1 MNPPASF
8 SEGFLRVDFLA
19 YCSAAVLI
27 EKKYLHT
34 HNLHNRC
41 EERER
46 PRLPLVT
53 LNSDKLCVQ
62 VNNRM
67 ASTSSSTRRLGVATV
82 GLGGAVATTTV
93 AGTELL
99 RSGGTGYHGLP
110 LAALDESLT
119 RDLAPYES
127 LTFGGWDFYDVD
139 LAQAAEN
146 HDVLDPDQLED
157 VRSNLESINPWPAV
171 GNERFC
177 RKVTGENQVT
187 TPGHRETI
195 EVLKNDL
202 RRFKNENDLDNLVV
216 VNLASTEA
224 RADPSLPVYRTEDA
238 FREGIEENHEAI
250 SPAMLYAFAAIDAGV
265 PYINFTPSLAADTP
279 ALRDMASRMNVPVAG
294 KDGKT
299 GQTLLKTILAPG
311 LRSRALH
318 VDGWYSTNILGN
330 RDGRALSDEES
341 LASKVETKGSVLDSI
356 LGYEVGDHI
365 VDIRYYGPRGDNKEA
380 WDNIDLT
387 GFLGKKMQ
395 LKLNF
400 LCRDSILAAPLVIEL
415 VRCADLADRIGQ
427 GGVQEHLGVFFK
439 SPMVEE
445 GHVPEH
451 GLPSQQ
457 RALHE
462 WLDQVHT
469 SENETSLSEK
479 GGEPST
485 TKSNGKASESASA
498 SDPSSSVTTRADSL

>member
-1 MNPPASF
+1 
-8 SEGFLRVDFLA
+8 
-19 YCSAAVLI
+19 
-27 EKKYLHT
+27 
-34 HNLHNRC
+34 
-41 EERER
+41 
-46 PRLPLVT
+46 
-53 LNSDKLCVQ
+53 
-62 VNNRM
+62 M
-67 ASTSSSTRRLGVATV
+67 ASSGSPSGRLGVAIV

-93 AGTELL
+93 AGIELM
-99 RSGGTGYHGLP
+99 RSGNAKHHGLP

-119 RDLAPYES
+119 QGLASYES
-127 LTFGGWDFYDVD
+127 LVFGGWDFYDVD
-139 LAQAAEN
+139 LEQAAEN
-146 HDVLDPDQLED
+146 HDVLDPGQLEE
-157 VRSNLESINPWPAV
+157 VRSSLGSLSPWPAV

-177 RKVTGENQVT
+177 REVTGDHQVAT
-187 TPGHRETI
+187 SGHRET
-195 EVLKNDL
+195 VDTLQDDL
-202 RRFKNENDLDNLVV
+202 RRFKSENDLDNLVV

-224 RADPSLPVYRTEDA
+224 RADPSLPVYGSEEA
-238 FREGIEENHEAI
+238 FRNGIEENHEAI

-265 PYINFTPSLAADTP
+265 PYVNFTPSLAADTP
-279 ALRDMASRMNVPVAG
+279 ALREMASRLNVPVAG

-311 LRSRALH
+311 LRSRALN

-330 RDGRALSDEES
+330 RDGRALSDEDS

-356 LGYEVGDHI
+356 LGYEVEDHI

-415 VRCADLADRIGQ
+415 VRCVDLADRTEQ

-439 SPMVEE
+439 SPMVEK

-457 RALHE
+457 RALHQ
-462 WLDQVHT
+462 WLERVHSSKDGASP
-469 SENETSLSEK
+469 SEEN
-479 GGEPST
+479 GEAGIPASNGT
-485 TKSNGKASESASA
+485 ESSGTESNGKAPESAAPSGN
-498 SDPSSSVTTRADSL
+498 PSSSVADR